1 MADQYAT
8 QAGPLCEPGRLENLQ
23 KFAEKAAIILD
34 SITDQFIAISKDWR
48 FTFLNRRAAE
58 QMRALGKDP
67 ARLIG
72 AVLWD
77 EFPDLPNAATLR
89 RVMTERVPI
98 TDSYFSPPL
107 GEWIESHLYPCP
119 DGGILAIQKYVT
131 ERKRAEEELRR
142 SQTYLAEA
150 QGLSHTG
157 SWVFNLRTHD
167 VFWSAETFR
176 IFGLEVEH
184 FRPDA
189 ENCMDGVHPDDRPP
203 LEEAFSK
210 AIAERASFAYDY
222 RVVRPGG
229 EVRRVRSLAHPAFDG
244 GGELTEYVGTAI
256 DMTDH
261 DRAEGLLRRSQ
272 EQLAHATRMMAMG
285 ELSASI
291 AHELNQPLAA
301 IVANGAACL
310 RWLARDQPDLDQA
323 QRAVERIVRD
333 GERAGDVLRR
343 IRAFLKRRDLS
354 TAQLQVGELVT
365 DVLNLVEHEA
375 RAHEIAVRVQCAPDL
390 PLLSGDRV
398 QLQQV
403 LLNLV
408 LNAIEAMSVS
418 NGRARVLQVEGE
430 RNGAD
435 GVRVRVK
442 DSGKGF
448 DAADVDQLFD
458 AFYTTKANGLGL
470 GLAISRSIIEAHGG
484 KLTAS
489 HEPDEG
495 TTFEFVLPAS
505 RRPAG
510 VGVAPQ

>member
-1 MADQYAT
+1 MADQSAAP
-8 QAGPLCEPGRLENLQ
+8 AGPLCELGRLESLQ

-34 SITDQFIAISKDWR
+34 SITDQFIAISRDWR

-58 QMRALGKDP
+58 QMRVLGKDP
-67 ARLIG
+67 GLLIG
-72 AVLWD
+72 RVLWD

-89 RVMTERVPI
+89 RVMADRVPI
-98 TDSYFSPPL
+98 TDSYFHPSL
-107 GEWIESHLYPCP
+107 GEWIECHLYPCP

-142 SQTYLAEA
+142 TQTYLTEA
-150 QGLSHTG
+150 QALSHTG

-176 IFGLEVEH
+176 IFGLESAQFV
-184 FRPDA
+184 PNY
-189 ENCMDGVHPDDRPP
+189 ENCMDAVHPDDRPP
-203 LEEAFSK
+203 LEEAFGK
-210 AIAERASFAYDY
+210 AIAERASFAFDF
-222 RVVRPGG
+222 RIIRPSG

-244 GGELTEYVGTAI
+244 AGELTEYVGTAI
-256 DMTDH
+256 DMTDR

-285 ELSASI
+285 ELTASI

-301 IVANGAACL
+301 VVANGAACL

-343 IRAFLKRRDLS
+343 IRAFLKRRELS
-354 TAQLQVGELVT
+354 TAQLQVSELVT
-365 DVLNLVEHEA
+365 DVLNLVQHEA
-375 RAHEIAVRVQCAPDL
+375 RAHEIAVRVQFGADL

-408 LNAIEAMSVS
+408 LNAIEAMSVLS
-418 NGRARVLQVEGE
+418 GRARVLQVEGE

-435 GVRVRVK
+435 GVRVRVR

-448 DAADVDQLFD
+448 DPTEADQLFD
-458 AFYTTKANGLGL
+458 AFYTTKPNGLGL

-489 HEPDEG
+489 HGPDEG

-505 RRPAG
+505 RAG
-510 VGVAPQ
+510 FRA